1 MAFTNQY
8 LIDFFK
14 QRMVE
19 LFDNNTLDSYSVR
32 TCNTM
37 SMFYEL
43 QEMLE
48 GWIACNVKRGDT
60 VARCIDECIQLMK
73 SDEWMDFSFYDKNK
87 LIKNLGDYANKVK
100 AIKDSREKKEWDNN
114 EARYMLHLVSS
125 SIAANDNSYLSA
137 LISSVRNDLLT
148 VKTYED
154 EDFSSEIAKLEV
166 KLSLL
171 ATELLRRGYSK
182 SYLYFFLSQLRR
194 TRLESHSMR
203 HLTRCSQSLVLF
215 ICIKIL

>member
-19 LFDNNTLDSYSVR
+19 LYDNNTLDSFSVR

-60 VARCIDECIQLMK
+60 VSRCIDECIQLMK
-73 SDEWMDFSFYDKNK
+73 RDEWMDFSFYDKNK
-87 LIKNLGDYANKVK
+87 LIKNLEDYSNKVK
-100 AIKDSREKKEWDNN
+100 VIKDSREKKEWDNS
-114 EARYMLHLVSS
+114 EARYMQHLVSS
-125 SIAANDNSYLSA
+125 SIAANDDNYLSA

-148 VKTYED
+148 VKTYQD
-154 EDFSSEIAKLEV
+154 EDFSSEIMKLEV
-166 KLSLL
+166 KLLML

-182 SYLYFFLSQLRR
+182 SYLYFFFKL
-194 TRLESHSMR
+194 
-203 HLTRCSQSLVLF
+203 
-215 ICIKIL
+215 